1 MLNGLPIIKKQ
12 KGDKTMKRI
21 IAFITVFAMSFAAI
35 LCLTSCKGK
44 ESEHTVSDNTP
55 VPVSDTTAPANDTL
69 VPTAIATE
77 APTETPAPEPTAEPT
92 ADPNERPDTVTVEWL
107 AMELMRRY
115 NTGIYLTHELED
127 YSNIMDRNE
136 ETDLFY
142 YDNQLEI
149 DRINLYGQHRNVLEV
164 NRGESGIQRIISES
178 ESEITV
184 DVYVT
189 TLIPD
194 DDPNSGDSVGTDFR
208 ITVDKQRMV
217 IVAYDRPNECEGYY
231 RNELKPL
238 ALRYRNQGMSWQDAD
253 KKAYDEIYARLESE
267 GY

>member
-1 MLNGLPIIKKQ
+1 
-12 KGDKTMKRI
+12 MKRN
-21 IAFITVFAMSFAAI
+21 IAFILIAVFAMSFAAI
-35 LCLTSCKGK
+35 LCLASCKGK
-44 ESEHTVSDNTP
+44 ESEQTVSDNTP
-55 VPVSDTTAPANDTL
+55 VPVLDTNAPVSYSLAPTEITTE
-69 VPTAIATE
+69 VPTE
-77 APTETPAPEPTAEPT
+77 APTPEPTAEPT

-115 NTGIYLTHELED
+115 YTGIYLTHELED

>member
-1 MLNGLPIIKKQ
+1 M
-12 KGDKTMKRI
+12 
-21 IAFITVFAMSFAAI
+21 
-35 LCLTSCKGK
+35 
-44 ESEHTVSDNTP
+44 
-55 VPVSDTTAPANDTL
+55 
-69 VPTAIATE
+69 
-77 APTETPAPEPTAEPT
+77 
-92 ADPNERPDTVTVEWL
+92 
-107 AMELMRRY
+107 
-115 NTGIYLTHELED
+115 
-127 YSNIMDRNE
+127 
-136 ETDLFY
+136 
-142 YDNQLEI
+142 
-149 DRINLYGQHRNVLEV
+149 
-164 NRGESGIQRIISES
+164 
-178 ESEITV
+178 

-253 KKAYDEIYARLESE
+253 KKAYDELYARLESE

>member
-1 MLNGLPIIKKQ
+1 
-12 KGDKTMKRI
+12 MKRI
-21 IAFITVFAMSFAAI
+21 IAFIIVFAVSFAAI

-44 ESEHTVSDNTP
+44 ESEQNVTENTP
-55 VPVSDTTAPANDTL
+55 VPVSDTTAPVSDTL
-69 VPTAIATE
+69 
-77 APTETPAPEPTAEPT
+77 APTEITTEVPTEISTAEPTAEPT
-92 ADPNERPDTVTVEWL
+92 PDPNERPDTVTVEWL

-115 NTGIYLTHELED
+115 YTGIYLTHELED

-149 DRINLYGQHRNVLEV
+149 DKQKLYGYLNVLDV
-164 NRGESGIQRIISES
+164 TRGLAEIQKVISES
-178 ESEITV
+178 DTEITA
-184 DVYVT
+184 DVAVT

-194 DDPNSGDSVGTDFR
+194 DDPNSGDSVGINFR
-208 ITVDKQRMV
+208 ITVDKLRMM
-217 IVAYDRPNECEGYY
+217 IVAYDRPYMCEGYY

-238 ALRYRNQGMSWQDAD
+238 AMRYRNQGMSWQDAD
-253 KKAYDEIYARLESE
+253 KKAYDELYARLESE

>member
-1 MLNGLPIIKKQ
+1 MKQ
-12 KGDKTMKRI
+12 I
-21 IAFITVFAMSFAAI
+21 LAFVTAFAMSFAAL
-35 LCLTSCKGK
+35 LCIASCKGK
-44 ESEHTVSDNTP
+44 ESEQTVSDNTP
-55 VPVSDTTAPANDTL
+55 VPVSDTIAPVNDTFA
-69 VPTAIATE
+69 PTEIATE
-77 APTETPAPEPTAEPT
+77 APTEIPTAEPTAEPT
-92 ADPNERPDTVTVEWL
+92 PDPNERPDTVTVEWL
-107 AMELMRRY
+107 AAELMRRY

-217 IVAYDRPNECEGYY
+217 IVAYDRPNECEGFY
-231 RNELKPL
+231 RNSLKPL
-238 ALRYRNQGMSWQDAD
+238 ALRYCNQGLSWQDAD
-253 KKAYDEIYARLESE
+253 KKAYDEIYARLVSN

>member
-1 MLNGLPIIKKQ
+1 
-12 KGDKTMKRI
+12 MKRI
-21 IAFITVFAMSFAAI
+21 IAFIIIITMSFAA
-35 LCLTSCKGK
+35 LFCLASCKGT
-44 ESEHTVSDNTP
+44 ESEQTVSDNTP
-55 VPVSDTTAPANDTL
+55 VPISNTNAPVSYSLAPTEITTE
-69 VPTAIATE
+69 VPTE
-77 APTETPAPEPTAEPT
+77 APTPEPTAEPT

-115 NTGIYLTHELED
+115 YTGIYLTHELED

-194 DDPNSGDSVGTDFR
+194 DDPNSGDSAGTDFR

-231 RNELKPL
+231 RNSLKPL

-253 KKAYDEIYARLESE
+253 KKAYDELYARLESE

>member
-1 MLNGLPIIKKQ
+1 
-12 KGDKTMKRI
+12 MKRI
-21 IAFITVFAMSFAAI
+21 LAFVTVFTMSFAA
-35 LCLTSCKGK
+35 LFCLASCKGT
-44 ESEHTVSDNTP
+44 ESEQTVSDNTP
-55 VPVSDTTAPANDTL
+55 MPISNTNAPVSDTLAPTQ
-69 VPTAIATE
+69 IATE
-77 APTETPAPEPTAEPT
+77 APTVIPTADPTAEPT

-115 NTGIYLTHELED
+115 YTGIYLTHELED

-149 DRINLYGQHRNVLEV
+149 DKIKLHGEHRKVLEV
-164 NRGESGIQRIISES
+164 THGEVGMQNVISES
-178 ESEITV
+178 ETEITV
-184 DVYVT
+184 DIWVKTVV
-189 TLIPD
+189 ID
-194 DDPNSGDSVGTDFR
+194 DDPISGDSVGTDFR

-238 ALRYRNQGMSWQDAD
+238 AMRYRNQGMSWQDAD
-253 KKAYDEIYARLESE
+253 KKAYDELYARLESE

>member
-1 MLNGLPIIKKQ
+1 
-12 KGDKTMKRI
+12 MKRN
-21 IAFITVFAMSFAAI
+21 IAFILIAVFAMSFAAI
-35 LCLTSCKGK
+35 LCLASCKGK
-44 ESEHTVSDNTP
+44 ESEQTVSDNTP
-55 VPVSDTTAPANDTL
+55 VPVLDTNAPVSYSLAPTEITTE
-69 VPTAIATE
+69 VPTE
-77 APTETPAPEPTAEPT
+77 APTPEPTAEPT

-115 NTGIYLTHELED
+115 YTGIYLTHELED

-164 NRGESGIQRIISES
+164 NRGESGIHRIISES
-178 ESEITV
+178 ESEITADIWV
-184 DVYVT
+184 KTYV
-189 TLIPD
+189 ID
-194 DDPNSGDSVGTDFR
+194 DDPISGDSAGTDFR

>member
-1 MLNGLPIIKKQ
+1 M
-12 KGDKTMKRI
+12 MKRI
-21 IAFITVFAMSFAAI
+21 IAFITVFAMSFATL
-35 LCLTSCKGK
+35 LCLASCKGK
-44 ESEHTVSDNTP
+44 ESEQTVTDITP
-55 VPVSDTTAPANDTL
+55 APVSDTKAPVSDTL
-69 VPTAIATE
+69 APTEIATE
-77 APTETPAPEPTAEPT
+77 APTEEPTLEQTTKPT
-92 ADPNERPDTVTVEWL
+92 PDPNERPDTVTVEWL

-115 NTGIYLTHELED
+115 YTGIYLTNKLED

-149 DRINLYGQHRNVLEV
+149 DKIKLHGEHRKVLEV
-164 NRGESGIQRIISES
+164 THGEVGMQNVISES
-178 ESEITV
+178 ETEITV
-184 DVYVT
+184 DVWVKT
-189 TLIPD
+189 VVID
-194 DDPNSGDSVGTDFR
+194 DDPISGDSVGTDFR

-238 ALRYRNQGMSWQDAD
+238 ALRYRNQGMSWQEAD